1 MNEFV
6 YDCLDLGKIGG
17 QDIWQNLVY
26 NSSNKRIFGWNVMF
40 CNQNLQKIVRY
51 ENEFGHTP
59 NGLFMLWNIT
69 LFQSVWILSNNSLY
83 RLRSAW
89 EHPLAFV
96 SRVVLYYYVTM
107 VVKRSW
113 IRTWN
118 TFTPFPTHILTVK
131 DGFPFCCFLRNKN
144 RATALSCKK

>member
-1 MNEFV
+1 MNLAIHQMV
-6 YDCLDLGKIGG
+6 YG
-17 QDIWQNLVY
+17 VEHY
-26 NSSNKRIFGWNVMF
+26 
-40 CNQNLQKIVRY
+40 
-51 ENEFGHTP
+51 P
-59 NGLFMLWNIT
+59 

-144 RATALSCKK
+144 RATALSSKKIRRWNILFLCKSPCMEFLNVNLRLCNFVYRFQ

>member
-1 MNEFV
+1 
-6 YDCLDLGKIGG
+6 
-17 QDIWQNLVY
+17 
-26 NSSNKRIFGWNVMF
+26 
-40 CNQNLQKIVRY
+40 
-51 ENEFGHTP
+51 
-59 NGLFMLWNIT
+59 MLWIWNIT

-144 RATALSCKK
+144 RATALSSKKIKQMISNNPQMRFLDFPLNTDLLQFSHFIPKIIEKCNVFNPLYILI